1 MKMSFLIKL
10 ERLSLLSVILSS
22 LFCSSYSAFADNVEL
37 DDRDLKTLSK
47 LDLLDAKQVAG
58 TAYKAGLVTFAYGS
72 GIPTVVC
79 ALLELTDLAFEKGE
93 SILSVQLGDSVR
105 WNIES
110 AISGSANDSVE
121 HLIVKPLEAGLKT
134 SMLITTDRRTYHIR
148 LKSTEADFMPAVV
161 FSYPNSLKLPSKK
174 HYGDDSYLQY
184 TSNYD
189 SNEDHNDYSETNSS
203 LKYYSSV
210 QNVSYEGNSRPALNV
225 AATYNDSTQRRN
237 YNYSVDGDSK
247 IIPQNVYDDGKRTFI
262 VMNNPI
268 NLSYLPVLQEISSE
282 SFLFFGEDKTN
293 TINFT
298 YFDNTFVVDGIYS
311 HLRLISKNG
320 EEKQSADVVR
330 LES

>member
-1 MKMSFLIKL
+1 MKMSVLIKL
-10 ERLSLLSVILSS
+10 ERLSILSVILSS
-22 LFCSSYSAFADNVEL
+22 LFCSSYSAFADNVDL

-72 GIPTVVC
+72 GTPTVVC

-184 TSNYD
+184 TSNYE

-203 LKYYSSV
+203 LKNYSSV

-268 NLSYLPVLQEISSE
+268 NSSYLPVLQEISSE

>member
-1 MKMSFLIKL
+1 MKMSVLIKL

-268 NLSYLPVLQEISSE
+268 NSSYLPVLQEISSE

>member
-1 MKMSFLIKL
+1 MKMSVLIKL
-10 ERLSLLSVILSS
+10 ERLSLLSVILSC
-22 LFCSSYSAFADNVEL
+22 LFCSSYSAFADNVDL

-203 LKYYSSV
+203 LKNYSSV

-225 AATYNDSTQRRN
+225 AATYNDSPQRRN

-268 NLSYLPVLQEISSE
+268 NSSYLPVLQEISSE

>member
-1 MKMSFLIKL
+1 MKMSVLIKL
-10 ERLSLLSVILSS
+10 ERLSLLSVILSC
-22 LFCSSYSAFADNVEL
+22 LFCSSYSAFADNVDL

-184 TSNYD
+184 TSNYE

-203 LKYYSSV
+203 LKNYSSV

-268 NLSYLPVLQEISSE
+268 NSSYLPVLQEISSE

>member
-1 MKMSFLIKL
+1 MKMSVLIKL
-10 ERLSLLSVILSS
+10 ERLSLLSVILSC
-22 LFCSSYSAFADNVEL
+22 LFFSSYSAFADNVDL

-161 FSYPNSLKLPSKK
+161 FSYPNSLKLPSKSIMGTI
-174 HYGDDSYLQY
+174 HIY
-184 TSNYD
+184 
-189 SNEDHNDYSETNSS
+189 
-203 LKYYSSV
+203 
-210 QNVSYEGNSRPALNV
+210 
-225 AATYNDSTQRRN
+225 STQVTMTQMR
-237 YNYSVDGDSK
+237 
-247 IIPQNVYDDGKRTFI
+247 IIMITQ
-262 VMNNPI
+262 
-268 NLSYLPVLQEISSE
+268 
-282 SFLFFGEDKTN
+282 
-293 TINFT
+293 
-298 YFDNTFVVDGIYS
+298 
-311 HLRLISKNG
+311 RLIQVLRTILLCKMFHMKETHDQRLMLLQPTMIVPKGETTTTLLMVTQKSFRKMSTTMEKNLYSD
-320 EEKQSADVVR
+320 EQSHKFKLFTGATR
-330 LES
+330 NQLREFFILRRG

>member
-1 MKMSFLIKL
+1 MKMSVLIKL
-10 ERLSLLSVILSS
+10 ERLSLLSVILSC
-22 LFCSSYSAFADNVEL
+22 LFCSSYSAFADNVDL

-72 GIPTVVC
+72 GIPTVIC

-121 HLIVKPLEAGLKT
+121 HLIVKPFEAGLKT

-203 LKYYSSV
+203 LKNYSSV

-225 AATYNDSTQRRN
+225 AAAYNDSTQRRN

-268 NLSYLPVLQEISSE
+268 NSSYLPVLQEISSE

>member
-1 MKMSFLIKL
+1 MKMSVLIKL
-10 ERLSLLSVILSS
+10 ERLSILSVILSS
-22 LFCSSYSAFADNVEL
+22 LFCSSYSAFADNVDL
-37 DDRDLKTLSK
+37 DDKDLKTLSK

-184 TSNYD
+184 TSNYE

-203 LKYYSSV
+203 LKNYSSV

-268 NLSYLPVLQEISSE
+268 NSSYLPVLQEISSE

>member
-1 MKMSFLIKL
+1 MKMSVLIKL
-10 ERLSLLSVILSS
+10 ERLSLLSVILSC
-22 LFCSSYSAFADNVEL
+22 LFCSSYSAFADNVDL

-203 LKYYSSV
+203 LKNHSSV

-225 AATYNDSTQRRN
+225 AATYNDCTQRRN

-268 NLSYLPVLQEISSE
+268 NSSYLPVLQEISSE

>member
-1 MKMSFLIKL
+1 MKMSVLIKL

-22 LFCSSYSAFADNVEL
+22 LFFSSYSAFADNVDL
-37 DDRDLKTLSK
+37 DYRDLKTLSK

-79 ALLELTDLAFEKGE
+79 ALLELTDLTFEKGE

-189 SNEDHNDYSETNSS
+189 SNEDHNDCSETNSS
-203 LKYYSSV
+203 LKNYSSV

-268 NLSYLPVLQEISSE
+268 NSSYLPVLQEISSE

>member
-1 MKMSFLIKL
+1 MKMSVLIKL
-10 ERLSLLSVILSS
+10 ERLSLLSVILSC
-22 LFCSSYSAFADNVEL
+22 LFCSSYSAFADNVDL

-72 GIPTVVC
+72 GIPTVIC

-110 AISGSANDSVE
+110 AISGSAKDSVE

-247 IIPQNVYDDGKRTFI
+247 IIPQNVYDDGKRIFI

-268 NLSYLPVLQEISSE
+268 NSSYLPVLQEISSE

>member
-1 MKMSFLIKL
+1 MKMSVLIKL
-10 ERLSLLSVILSS
+10 ERLSLLSVILSC
-22 LFCSSYSAFADNVEL
+22 LFCSSYSAFADNVDL

-58 TAYKAGLVTFAYGS
+58 TVYKAGLVTFAYGS
-72 GIPTVVC
+72 GIPTVIC

-184 TSNYD
+184 TSNYE

-203 LKYYSSV
+203 LKNYSSV

-268 NLSYLPVLQEISSE
+268 NSSYLPVLQEISSE

>member
-1 MKMSFLIKL
+1 MKMSVLIKL

-22 LFCSSYSAFADNVEL
+22 LFFSSYSAFADNVDL

-79 ALLELTDLAFEKGE
+79 ALLELTDLTFEKGE

-203 LKYYSSV
+203 LKNYSSV

-268 NLSYLPVLQEISSE
+268 NSSYLPVLQEISSE

-298 YFDNTFVVDGIYS
+298 YIDNTFVVDGIYS

>member
-1 MKMSFLIKL
+1 MKMSVLIKL
-10 ERLSLLSVILSS
+10 ERLSLLSVILSC
-22 LFCSSYSAFADNVEL
+22 LFFSSYSAFADNVDL

-184 TSNYD
+184 TSNYE

-203 LKYYSSV
+203 LKNYSSV

-268 NLSYLPVLQEISSE
+268 NSSYLPVLQEISTE

>member
-1 MKMSFLIKL
+1 MKMSVLIKL
-10 ERLSLLSVILSS
+10 ERLSLLSVILSC
-22 LFCSSYSAFADNVEL
+22 LFFSSYSAFADNVDL

-79 ALLELTDLAFEKGE
+79 ALLELTDLTFEKGE

-189 SNEDHNDYSETNSS
+189 SNEDHNDYSKTNSS
-203 LKYYSSV
+203 LKNYSSV

-225 AATYNDSTQRRN
+225 AATYNDNTQRRN

-247 IIPQNVYDDGKRTFI
+247 IIPQNVYDDGKRIFI

-268 NLSYLPVLQEISSE
+268 NSSYLPVLQEISSE

>member
-1 MKMSFLIKL
+1 MKMSVLIKL
-10 ERLSLLSVILSS
+10 ERLSLLSVILSC
-22 LFCSSYSAFADNVEL
+22 LFCSSYSAFADNVDL

-72 GIPTVVC
+72 GIPTVIC

-247 IIPQNVYDDGKRTFI
+247 IIPQNVYDDGKRIFI

-268 NLSYLPVLQEISSE
+268 NSSYLPVLQEISSE

>member
-1 MKMSFLIKL
+1 MKMSVLIKL
-10 ERLSLLSVILSS
+10 ERLSILSVILSS
-22 LFCSSYSAFADNVEL
+22 LFCSSYSAFADNVDL

-58 TAYKAGLVTFAYGS
+58 TAYKAGLVTFTYGS

-79 ALLELTDLAFEKGE
+79 ALLKLTDLAFEKGE

-184 TSNYD
+184 TSNYE

-203 LKYYSSV
+203 LKNYSSV

-268 NLSYLPVLQEISSE
+268 NSSYLPVLQEISSE

-293 TINFT
+293 TVNFT

>member
-1 MKMSFLIKL
+1 MST
-10 ERLSLLSVILSS
+10 LSVILSC
-22 LFCSSYSAFADNVEL
+22 LFFSSYSAFADNVEL

-110 AISGSANDSVE
+110 AISGAANDSVE

-148 LKSTEADFMPAVV
+148 LKSTEADYMPAVV

-210 QNVSYEGNSRPALNV
+210 QNVSYEGNSRPALNI

-268 NLSYLPVLQEISSE
+268 NSSYLPVLQEISSE

>member
-1 MKMSFLIKL
+1 MSVLIKL
-10 ERLSLLSVILSS
+10 ERLSLLSVILSC
-22 LFCSSYSAFADNVEL
+22 LFFSSYSAFADNVDL

-203 LKYYSSV
+203 LKNYSSV

-225 AATYNDSTQRRN
+225 AATYNDSPQRRN

-268 NLSYLPVLQEISSE
+268 NSSYLPVLQEISSE

>member
-1 MKMSFLIKL
+1 MKMSVLIKL
-10 ERLSLLSVILSS
+10 ERLSLLSVILSC
-22 LFCSSYSAFADNVEL
+22 LFCSSYSAFADNVDL

-79 ALLELTDLAFEKGE
+79 ALLELTDLTFEKGE

-189 SNEDHNDYSETNSS
+189 SNEDHNDYSKTNSS
-203 LKYYSSV
+203 LKNYSSV

-247 IIPQNVYDDGKRTFI
+247 IIPQNVYDDGKRIFI

-268 NLSYLPVLQEISSE
+268 NSSYLPVLQEISSE

>member
-1 MKMSFLIKL
+1 MKMSVLIKL

-22 LFCSSYSAFADNVEL
+22 LFFSSYSAFADNIDL

-79 ALLELTDLAFEKGE
+79 ALLELTDLTFEKGE

-268 NLSYLPVLQEISSE
+268 NSSYLPVLQEISSE

>member
-10 ERLSLLSVILSS
+10 ERLSLLSVILSC
-22 LFCSSYSAFADNVEL
+22 LFCSSYSAFADNVDL

-47 LDLLDAKQVAG
+47 LDLLDAKQVAS

-79 ALLELTDLAFEKGE
+79 ALLELTDLTFEKGE

-203 LKYYSSV
+203 LKNYSSV

-225 AATYNDSTQRRN
+225 VATYNDSTQRRN

-262 VMNNPI
+262 VMNNSI
-268 NLSYLPVLQEISSE
+268 NSSYLPVLQEISSE

>member
-1 MKMSFLIKL
+1 MKMSVLIKL
-10 ERLSLLSVILSS
+10 ERLSLLSVILSC
-22 LFCSSYSAFADNVEL
+22 LFFSSYSAFADNVDL

-189 SNEDHNDYSETNSS
+189 SNEDHNDCSETNSS

-268 NLSYLPVLQEISSE
+268 NSSYLPVLQEISLE
-282 SFLFFGEDKTN
+282 SFFFFGEDKTN

>member
-1 MKMSFLIKL
+1 MKMSVLIKL
-10 ERLSLLSVILSS
+10 ERLSILSVILSS
-22 LFCSSYSAFADNVEL
+22 LFCSSYSAFADNVDL

-184 TSNYD
+184 TSNYE

-203 LKYYSSV
+203 LKNYSSV

-237 YNYSVDGDSK
+237 YNYSVDGDSE

-268 NLSYLPVLQEISSE
+268 NSSYLPVLQEISSE
-282 SFLFFGEDKTN
+282 SFLFFGEDRTN

>member
-1 MKMSFLIKL
+1 MKMSVLIKL
-10 ERLSLLSVILSS
+10 ERLSLLSVILSC
-22 LFCSSYSAFADNVEL
+22 LFCSSYSAFADNVDL

-184 TSNYD
+184 TSNYE

-268 NLSYLPVLQEISSE
+268 NSSYLPVLQEISSE

>member
-1 MKMSFLIKL
+1 MKMSVLIKL
-10 ERLSLLSVILSS
+10 ERLSLLSVILSC
-22 LFCSSYSAFADNVEL
+22 LFCSSYSAFADNVDL

-58 TAYKAGLVTFAYGS
+58 TAYKAGLVTFAYDS

-184 TSNYD
+184 TSNYE

-203 LKYYSSV
+203 LKNYSSV

-268 NLSYLPVLQEISSE
+268 NSSYLPVLQEISSE

>member
-1 MKMSFLIKL
+1 MKMSVLIKL
-10 ERLSLLSVILSS
+10 ERLSLLSVILSC
-22 LFCSSYSAFADNVEL
+22 LFFSSYSVFADNVDL

-203 LKYYSSV
+203 LKNYSSV

-247 IIPQNVYDDGKRTFI
+247 IIPQNVYDDGKRIFI

-268 NLSYLPVLQEISSE
+268 NSSYLPVLQEISSE

-298 YFDNTFVVDGIYS
+298 YFDNTFVVDGLYS

>member
-1 MKMSFLIKL
+1 MKMSVLIKL
-10 ERLSLLSVILSS
+10 ERLSLLSAILSC
-22 LFCSSYSAFADNVEL
+22 LFCSSYSAFADNVDL

-184 TSNYD
+184 TSNYV
-189 SNEDHNDYSETNSS
+189 SNEDHNDNSETNSS
-203 LKYYSSV
+203 LKNYSSV

-268 NLSYLPVLQEISSE
+268 NSSYLPVLQEISSE

>member
-1 MKMSFLIKL
+1 MKMSVLIKL
-10 ERLSLLSVILSS
+10 ERLSLLSAILSC
-22 LFCSSYSAFADNVEL
+22 LFCSSYSAFADNVDL

-58 TAYKAGLVTFAYGS
+58 TAYKAGLVTFTYGS

-174 HYGDDSYLQY
+174 HYGDDSYFQY

-203 LKYYSSV
+203 LKNYSSV

-247 IIPQNVYDDGKRTFI
+247 IIPQNVYDDGKRIFI

-268 NLSYLPVLQEISSE
+268 NSSYLPVLQEISSE

>member
-1 MKMSFLIKL
+1 MKMSVLIKL

-22 LFCSSYSAFADNVEL
+22 LFFSSYSAFADNVEL

-189 SNEDHNDYSETNSS
+189 SNEEHNDYSETNSS

-268 NLSYLPVLQEISSE
+268 NSSYLPVLQEISSE

>member
-1 MKMSFLIKL
+1 MKMSVLIKL
-10 ERLSLLSVILSS
+10 ERLSLMSVILSC
-22 LFCSSYSAFADNVEL
+22 LFFSSYSAFADNVDL

-203 LKYYSSV
+203 LKNYSSV
-210 QNVSYEGNSRPALNV
+210 QNVSYEENSRPALNV

-268 NLSYLPVLQEISSE
+268 NSSYLPVLQEISSE

-320 EEKQSADVVR
+320 EEKQSAEVVR

>member
-1 MKMSFLIKL
+1 MKMSVLIKL
-10 ERLSLLSVILSS
+10 ERLSILSVILSS
-22 LFCSSYSAFADNVEL
+22 LIFSSYSAFADNVDL

-161 FSYPNSLKLPSKK
+161 FSYSNSLKLPSKK
-174 HYGDDSYLQY
+174 HYVDDSYLQY

-268 NLSYLPVLQEISSE
+268 NSSYLPVLQEISSE

>member
-1 MKMSFLIKL
+1 MKMSVLIKL
-10 ERLSLLSVILSS
+10 ERLSLLSAILSC
-22 LFCSSYSAFADNVEL
+22 LFCSSYSAFADNVDL

-58 TAYKAGLVTFAYGS
+58 TAYKAGLVTFTYGS

-203 LKYYSSV
+203 LKNYSSV

-268 NLSYLPVLQEISSE
+268 NSSYLPVLQEISSE

>member
-10 ERLSLLSVILSS
+10 ERLSLLSVILSC
-22 LFCSSYSAFADNVEL
+22 LFCSSYSAFADNVDL

-47 LDLLDAKQVAG
+47 LDLLDAKQVTG

-174 HYGDDSYLQY
+174 HYVDDSYLQY

-210 QNVSYEGNSRPALNV
+210 QNVSYEENSRPALNV

-262 VMNNPI
+262 VMDNPI
-268 NLSYLPVLQEISSE
+268 NSSYLPVLQEISSE

>member
-1 MKMSFLIKL
+1 MKMSVLIKL
-10 ERLSLLSVILSS
+10 ERLSLLSAILSC
-22 LFCSSYSAFADNVEL
+22 LFCSSYSAFADNVDL

-189 SNEDHNDYSETNSS
+189 SNEDHNDNSETNSS
-203 LKYYSSV
+203 LKNYSSV

-268 NLSYLPVLQEISSE
+268 NSSYLPVLQEISSE

>member
-1 MKMSFLIKL
+1 MKMSVLIKL
-10 ERLSLLSVILSS
+10 ERLSILSVILSS
-22 LFCSSYSAFADNVEL
+22 LFFSSYSAFADNVDL

-203 LKYYSSV
+203 LKNYSSV

-247 IIPQNVYDDGKRTFI
+247 IFPQNVYDDGKRTFI

-268 NLSYLPVLQEISSE
+268 NSTYLPVLQEISSE

>member
-1 MKMSFLIKL
+1 MKMSVLIKL

-22 LFCSSYSAFADNVEL
+22 LFFSSYSAFADNIDL

-203 LKYYSSV
+203 LKNYSSV

-268 NLSYLPVLQEISSE
+268 NSSYLPVLQEISSE